1 MLPRFGRYPEY
12 RDSGVAWLAEVPEH
26 WDVAA
31 LRFRYHQ
38 TLGKMLDTK
47 RISGNHLVPYLRNAD
62 VQWDRINVVD
72 LPSMDIRPHEIERFT
87 VRLGDLLV
95 CEGGEAGRCALWPGT
110 VDPCGYQK
118 ALHRLRPVDGARD
131 LPRFL
136 YFTLIAAVSRDA
148 FADGQ
153 GSTFAHLTGDMLRAQ
168 RFVFPPPS
176 EQRAIVEFL
185 DRETA
190 RIDVLVAKKEK
201 LIGLLRE
208 KCAALIGH
216 AVTKGL
222 DPAVPMKDSGA
233 GWLGDTPAHWNS
245 RRLKT
250 LSTMRSGESITSES
264 IEAAGPYPV
273 YGGNGLRG
281 YTSRYTHDGE
291 HVLVGRQGAH
301 CGNVHMARGRFWA
314 SEHAVVVTPRDGSVF
329 QWFGALLEAMNLN
342 RQSMAAAQPGL
353 AVEQLRDLRVVVPP
367 VSEQRA
373 IAELLDRE
381 TGRIEGLIATVEEG
395 IERLREY
402 RTAVISAAVTGQI
415 DVRGGRVASAV
426 ADVEAGSVGA

>member
-1 MLPRFGRYPEY
+1 MPPRFGRYPKY
-12 RDSGVAWLAEVPEH
+12 RDSGVAWLAEVPQH

-47 RISGNHLVPYLRNAD
+47 RISGNHLVPYLRNGD
-62 VQWDRINVVD
+62 VQWDRINVVE

-87 VRLGDLLV
+87 VRQGDLVV
-95 CEGGEAGRCALWPGT
+95 CEGGEAGRCAIWQGT

-118 ALHRLRPVDGARD
+118 ALHRLRPVDGVRD

-148 FADGQ
+148 FAEGQ

-201 LIGLLRE
+201 LIRQLRE
-208 KCAALIGH
+208 KRTAFISH
-216 AVTKGL
+216 TVTKGL
-222 DPAVPMKDSGA
+222 DRDAPMKDSGA
-233 GWLGDTPAHWNS
+233 EWLGDTPAHWES

-250 LSTMRSGESITSES
+250 LSTMRSGESITSAS
-264 IEAAGPYPV
+264 IESTGRYPV

-281 YTSRYTHDGE
+281 YTSRYTHEGE

-314 SEHAVVVTPRDGSVF
+314 SEHAVVVTLEDGGVF
-329 QWFGALLEAMNLN
+329 QWFAALLEAMNLN

-353 AVEQLRDLRVVVPP
+353 TVEQLRDLRVSVPP
-367 VSEQRA
+367 VLEQRA
-373 IAELLDRE
+373 IAEFLDRE
-381 TGRIEGLIATVEEG
+381 TARIDGLIAKVEEG

-415 DVRGGRVASAV
+415 DVRRDRNGAGV
-426 ADVEAGSVGA
+426 ADVEAGCVSA